1 MIFWGLVAIFIFIC
15 VRIYCYRPIALSGFR
30 AVSNEDLTEMK
41 AMKAA
46 KIHVLTF
53 ESAVVFWPKYS
64 LPPDP

>member
-1 MIFWGLVAIFIFIC
+1 MIFWELVAIVIFIC

-46 KIHVLTF
+46 KMKAMKASKIHVLTF
-53 ESAVVFWPKYS
+53 E
-64 LPPDP
+64 